1 MDSAALL
8 DLLGNENRRRI
19 LRLLARKPCYVTEIS
34 EYLGVSPK
42 AVIDHLRKLEDAGL
56 VESHVDDGRRK
67 YFSIAR
73 NLRLEVNVSPYDFG
87 TKSAYSASPNLD
99 ITAWRYVSLDL
110 QRMATDEDEGEDA
123 AEEPEEGTDGPA
135 TEVRADAVDDPAD
148 DPTAEDSTAEDPTA
162 VPDGPAA
169 DSVAGGG
176 TDLEDGDADRD
187 EEAADDE
194 GPGDADDLSALAA
207 DLQRLERLEN
217 ELSMAQRWVQ
227 GRLIETLDR
236 ISGHFEGVD
245 GRFYA
250 ELLRGLA
257 TGPATPR
264 ELSHRVEAPPD
275 VVADALEGLSAHGV
289 VEADGD
295 QWRLA

>member
-1 MDSAALL
+1 MDSAAFL

-42 AVIDHLRKLEDAGL
+42 AVIDHLRKLDEAGL

-99 ITAWRYVSLDL
+99 ITSWRYVSLDIE
-110 QRMATDEDEGEDA
+110 R
-123 AEEPEEGTDGPA
+123 
-135 TEVRADAVDDPAD
+135 AD
-148 DPTAEDSTAEDPTA
+148 DP
-162 VPDGPAA
+162 
-169 DSVAGGG
+169 
-176 TDLEDGDADRD
+176 
-187 EEAADDE
+187 EEASSE
-194 GPGDADDLSALAA
+194 TDLSALAEE
-207 DLQRLERLEN
+207 LGRLERLEN

-227 GRLIETLDR
+227 GRLTQTLDE
-236 ISGHFEGVD
+236 ISAHFEGVD
-245 GRFYA
+245 GRFYG

-257 TGPATPR
+257 TGPATPA
-264 ELSHRVEAPPD
+264 ELSRRVEAPPD
-275 VVADALEGLSAHGV
+275 VVADALEGLAAHGV
-289 VEADGD
+289 VEEDGE
-295 QWRLA
+295 QWRLTD